1 MPLTYNGAVGD
12 DLVAILAEVKTEF
25 NRLSAGTGWRDI
37 SSLLGAGWTL
47 DANGFIRLIRRGQ
60 RATIA
65 FAGLNG
71 SASTVS
77 TIIPTASLAGFRPA
91 VDARVTLWSS
101 ATPYLATVSASSNGG
116 GLTTS
121 AKVAHGSQ
129 QQEISWEVNP
139 TQAWPTVLPGSA
151 VA

>member
-1 MPLTYNGAVGD
+1 MALTYEGKVGD
-12 DLVAILAEVKTEF
+12 DLIAILTEIKTEF
-25 NRLSAGTGWRDI
+25 NRIADGTGWRDI
-37 SSLLGAGWTL
+37 STSSGTAGPWTRT
-47 DANGFIRLIRRGQ
+47 ASSASCAGR
-60 RATIA
+60 RATIV

-71 SASTVS
+71 SAATGS

-101 ATPYLATVSASSNGG
+101 ATPYLGFVSASSGGG
-116 GLTTS
+116 GLTS
-121 AKVAHGSQ
+121 AARVAHGSQ

-139 TQAWPTVLPGSA
+139 AQTWPTVLPGSA

>member
-1 MPLTYNGAVGD
+1 MALTYEGKVGD
-12 DLVAILAEVKTEF
+12 DLIAILTEIKTEF
-25 NRLSAGTGWRDI
+25 NRIADGTGWRDI
-37 SSLLGAGWTL
+37 STLLGNGWTL
-47 DANGFIRLIRRGQ
+47 DANGFIRLVRRGR
-60 RATIA
+60 RATIV

-71 SASTVS
+71 SAATGS

-101 ATPYLATVSASSNGG
+101 ATPYLGFVSASSGGG
-116 GLTTS
+116 GLTS
-121 AKVAHGSQ
+121 AARVAHGSQ

-139 TQAWPTVLPGSA
+139 AQTWPTVLPGSA